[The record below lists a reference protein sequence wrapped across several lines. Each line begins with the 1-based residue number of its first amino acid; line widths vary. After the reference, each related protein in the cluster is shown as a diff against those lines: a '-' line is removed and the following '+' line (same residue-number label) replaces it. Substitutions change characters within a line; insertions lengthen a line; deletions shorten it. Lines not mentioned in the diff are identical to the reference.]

1 MADPV
6 SALLLSSAASAGG
19 TAAAAGAAGTA
30 AAAGAAASTFSMGTL
45 LSLGLT
51 GAGALAQ
58 ISAGNQQSAMYKF
71 QAKQSDMNAQLEG
84 IRGRQEALQIKKERD
99 QKLASINATYAARG
113 GYVGSGT
120 PAQALIES
128 RKNAAESIDMA
139 MFNSSMKQ
147 NQYSNQAASQI
158 AEGKS
163 AKSGG
168 YTNALLTIGQSKVA
182 QSLLDF

>member
-1 MADPV
+1 MAFIAP
-6 SALLLSSAASAGG
+6 LLATAGTASAG
-19 TAAAAGAAGTA
+19 AAAAGAAGTA

-58 ISAGNQQSAMYKF
+58 ISAGNQQAAMYK
-71 QAKQSDMNAQLEG
+71 QQSRQSEMNAQLEG
-84 IRGRQEALQIKKERD
+84 IRGRQEALQIKKESD

-120 PAQALIES
+120 PAAALIES

-139 MFNSSMKQ
+139 MFNSSMTQ
-147 NQYSNQAASQI
+147 TQYKNQAANQL
-158 AEGKS
+158 AEGKA

-168 YTNALLTIGQSKVA
+168 FTNALLTVGQSKVA